1 MYSPAQQEGP
11 APHHPGLAKP
21 QLPDTRWE
29 GDPRV
34 WQEQM
39 RQGSR
44 HGVPRTGGAGPPPGG
59 EHGHCPQRPLNWG
72 GVHAG
77 HRGGVPINTKH
88 GGWEAPQEQDLYRP
102 APQVS
107 TGNSCW
113 QLQNIYSFFSAKK
126 KKLGGM
132 GGRAGARGVPQ
143 KVPQGT
149 QAPSLGSGPPSPHS
163 KRGQVGPTEPTKAG
177 GAGSSGQR
185 GGLNRGEG
193 TSPAPPQLREPR
205 QLSVPHRHGILLSS
219 SGNL

>member
-1 MYSPAQQEGP
+1 MALGASPVMCLNPCSDGGP
-11 APHHPGLAKP
+11 FLGSGLEVLK
-21 QLPDTRWE
+21 TRWE

-102 APQVS
+102 APQVRIRPALDPRERPHPALAS
-107 TGNSCW
+107 ELPPGSIPGP
-113 QLQNIYSFFSAKK
+113 L
-126 KKLGGM
+126 
-132 GGRAGARGVPQ
+132 P
-143 KVPQGT
+143 GT
-149 QAPSLGSGPPSPHS
+149 W
-163 KRGQVGPTEPTKAG
+163 
-177 GAGSSGQR
+177 
-185 GGLNRGEG
+185 GLLPN
-193 TSPAPPQLREPR
+193 PR
-205 QLSVPHRHGILLSS
+205 PRLSS
-219 SGNL
+219 PCPPVAG

>member
-126 KKLGGM
+126 KKIGGD
-132 GGRAGARGVPQ
+132 GRAGRG
-143 KVPQGT
+143 
-149 QAPSLGSGPPSPHS
+149 
-163 KRGQVGPTEPTKAG
+163 KRGPTEGASRDSGPLAGLRAPKPTFQEGAG
-177 GAGSSGQR
+177 G
-185 GGLNRGEG
+185 
-193 TSPAPPQLREPR
+193 
-205 QLSVPHRHGILLSS
+205 PH
-219 SGNL
+219 